1 MSVDMAMLEAAAT
14 GQVEW
19 LQVLIPQFGGEIDD
33 VAYKLTNSAAEY
45 GHSEVIKLVAEWWE
59 YHAETGDED
68 FTTFDPL
75 KRAVERGHDDIVEVL
90 CKEMNPRFLLPR
102 AAECCEVEVIKQI
115 FRHHGRTQI
124 WDELGDAMLVV
135 GSNGKYEITK
145 FLNES
150 CGEELYRR
158 TLDCPLTRA
167 IECGQIELVKYL
179 YTNGR
184 KATSFEEAF
193 SAAVSYRPSEVVDL
207 LSSDGRCNAE
217 LINKGF
223 VLAAGAG
230 QLAIMKLLQLKREC
244 DESTLAEAFKNAA
257 GCGQLEVIEQLPSE
271 GYQISSSTFEEA
283 ATVAGGG
290 GHFSVLKLLD
300 GKKMSWRLKSF

>member
-1 MSVDMAMLEAAAT
+1 
-14 GQVEW
+14 
-19 LQVLIPQFGGEIDD
+19 
-33 VAYKLTNSAAEY
+33 
-45 GHSEVIKLVAEWWE
+45 
-59 YHAETGDED
+59 
-68 FTTFDPL
+68 
-75 KRAVERGHDDIVEVL
+75 
-90 CKEMNPRFLLPR
+90 
-102 AAECCEVEVIKQI
+102 
-115 FRHHGRTQI
+115 
-124 WDELGDAMLVV
+124 MLVV

-300 GKKMSWRLKSF
+300 GKKMSWRLKSFSVQPRKRGSDARTSKIKSGVMEFLYSKGGISSDVIVQVFQKQHAAALSTSSSSCIPPSYVVDEAFENAVTSNCDRGSGVSLQDWECFFQDFQRDVRRCCRR

>member
-1 MSVDMAMLEAAAT
+1 
-14 GQVEW
+14 
-19 LQVLIPQFGGEIDD
+19 
-33 VAYKLTNSAAEY
+33 
-45 GHSEVIKLVAEWWE
+45 
-59 YHAETGDED
+59 
-68 FTTFDPL
+68 
-75 KRAVERGHDDIVEVL
+75 
-90 CKEMNPRFLLPR
+90 
-102 AAECCEVEVIKQI
+102 
-115 FRHHGRTQI
+115 
-124 WDELGDAMLVV
+124 MLVV

-290 GHFSVLKLLD
+290 GHFSPRKRGSDARTSKIKSGVMEFLYSKGGISSDVIVQVFQKQQAAALSTSSSSCIPPSYVVD
-300 GKKMSWRLKSF
+300 EAFENAVTSNCDREDDDMSVQLRMRFMGVVGREFALHGTRT